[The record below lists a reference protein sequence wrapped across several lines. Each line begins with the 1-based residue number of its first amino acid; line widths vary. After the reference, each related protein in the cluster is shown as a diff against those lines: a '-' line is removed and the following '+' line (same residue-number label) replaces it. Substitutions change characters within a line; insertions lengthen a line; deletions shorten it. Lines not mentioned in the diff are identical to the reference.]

1 MKRSNIDL
9 YNDMNNL
16 NLDRDNSPNLQ
27 PTTNSLN
34 NSINMSRSK
43 RKVKASDF

>member
-1 MKRSNIDL
+1 MKRSNLDI

-16 NLDRDNSPNLQ
+16 NLDRDSSPNLQ
-27 PTTNSLN
+27 PKNSLN
-34 NSINMSRSK
+34 NSTNMTKSK